1 MLENVTLFPWESYW
15 WAYGL
20 FILFVFAML
29 AVDLG
34 LFNRKD
40 HVFSFKESLGW
51 SVVWISLAM
60 VFNWAL
66 YQYAVSQYGL
76 EVGKTVGMQFLTG
89 FVIEKALAV
98 DNLFIFVVVF
108 GFFGIPRIFQ
118 HRILFYGI
126 LGALFF
132 RAIFIAAGAVLMQ
145 YQWVLIVFGAFLILT
160 GIKMVVKSE
169 AEMDPSKNFVL
180 RYLQRHL
187 PLIYD
192 IQSGKFW
199 VKKEGK
205 WFATPLFLALVLVE
219 MTDIIFAIDSVPAIF
234 AITNEPFIV
243 FTSNIFAIMGLRSL
257 YFMLAGVIHKFYL
270 LKYGLAAVLIFV
282 GLKMVYLNKLFG
294 GHFPIGLSLGIILSL
309 ISTSIVVSLLVPEK
323 KPNQIPPSV

>member
-1 MLENVTLFPWESYW
+1 MIQEVTLFPWETYW
-15 WAYGL
+15 VAYCA

-29 AVDLG
+29 AADLG

-40 HVFSFKESLGW
+40 HVFTFKESLGW
-51 SVVWISLAM
+51 SIVWVSLAL
-60 VFNWAL
+60 VFNWGL
-66 YQYAVSQYGL
+66 YHYAVSLYGL
-76 EVGKTVGMQFLTG
+76 EVGKKVGMEFLTG

-108 GFFGIPRIFQ
+108 TFFGIPRQFQ

-132 RAIFIAAGAVLMQ
+132 RALFIAAGAMLMQ
-145 YQWVLIVFGAFLILT
+145 YQWVLIVFGVFLILT

-169 AEMDPSKNFVL
+169 QEMDPSKNFVL
-180 RYLQRHL
+180 KYLQKHL
-187 PLIYD
+187 PLRHE

-199 VKKEGK
+199 IKENGK
-205 WFATPLFLALVLVE
+205 WFATPLFLALIVVE

-257 YFMLAGVIHKFYL
+257 YFMLAGVLHKFHL

-294 GHFPIGLSLGIILSL
+294 GHFPIGLSLGIILSC
-309 ISTSIVVSLLVPEK
+309 ISASIIASLLIPEK
-323 KPNQIPPSV
+323 KEAPKA